1 MRVFI
6 EQLFGELDGQSLP
19 EELLGC
25 REPMANLIS
34 MRFVLMVDSA
44 SILEDQSEI
53 VMKLLVLL
61 AVLVHLVSCIFDLV
75 LIDDLLGVNELVGQP
90 IVERVIDVR
99 RRLIAIQEHLQCRE
113 VHVVVVVAVLLDVF
127 GEQPQVLGIMIDQMR
142 VFEMI
147 FIEKCRQVIEAFV
160 ARRGLLLE
168 RLKAMLDRVESRA
181 IIDVEQLLEMY
192 ARVEIGVER
201 MTTRT

>member
-25 REPMANLIS
+25 REPMANLIP

-99 RRLIAIQEHLQCRE
+99 RCLIAIQEHLQCRE
-113 VHVVVVVAVLLDVF
+113 VHVVVVVVLLDVF